1 MYIKWDFFMGV
12 PLRVGLSAVS
22 FAPLRCTKGCRLNP
36 SRGSVNKEV
45 TVTEGAFC
53 VGYYY

>member
-1 MYIKWDFFMGV
+1 MGV

-45 TVTEGAFC
+45 TVTDGAFS
-53 VGYYY
+53 VGYSY